1 MDSQT
6 IFHKTETG
14 ARAIDERNPQLS
26 RDDRTAMIMIDG
38 RRSVGDLLKWL
49 KPLGIADDHLQR
61 LEWLG
66 LIEKTVAVH
75 DGLDVIAR
83 KVAHPAPTAL
93 QLDACKRYMAGVAL
107 QAIGMKTPIFIF
119 KLRCCANVDQLN
131 ALIDALA
138 ADLSKRRTPEA
149 AARMR
154 ATARRILAEPSSARA
169 SKAAA

>member
-1 MDSQT
+1 MNPQI

-14 ARAIDERNPQLS
+14 ARAIEERNPQLS

-38 RRSVGDLLKWL
+38 RRSVGDLMNWL
-49 KPLGIADDHLQR
+49 RPLGIADDHLQR

-75 DGLDVIAR
+75 DGLDVIAL
-83 KVAHPAPTAL
+83 KLAHPAPTAL
-93 QLDACKRYMAGVAL
+93 QWGACKRYIAGEAL
-107 QAIGMKTPIFIF
+107 QVPGIKTPMFML
-119 KLRCCANVDQLN
+119 KLRRCADTDQLN
-131 ALIDALA
+131 ALIEALA
-138 ADLSKRRTPEA
+138 ADLSKRRTPAA

-154 ATARRILAEPSSARA
+154 ATARAILAGASSARA

>member
-1 MDSQT
+1 MDPQT

-49 KPLGIADDHLQR
+49 EPLGIADDHLQR

-83 KVAHPAPTAL
+83 NVAHPAPSPL
-93 QLDACKRYMAGVAL
+93 QLGACKRYMARVAL
-107 QAIGMKTPIFIF
+107 QALGIKTPIFIF
-119 KLRCCANVDQLN
+119 KLRCCANIDQLN

-138 ADLSKRRTPEA
+138 ADLSKRRTPAA

-154 ATARRILAEPSSARA
+154 ATARAILAGASSVRA